1 MGQTVFSDAGAAIRD
16 GVRLPACPAGSCR
29 CRSPR
34 LFCRRLACTG
44 LHTGSVSRAMGVRPL
59 SGCGRPHPSFGTGS
73 SCGTVRTPAPA
84 KSAGAID
91 SSPTSY
97 TRRRRKR
104 DDVLYDRWGGRAG
117 RPAVRLR
124 HRRHL
129 RGATVHS
136 ASDVAL
142 RRPCRGSW
150 SRSRSLGAALG
161 AAAAGYL
168 SDRIGRRRVILGA
181 GLLFIA
187 GAVISAA
194 ANDLITLLVGR
205 LFVGL
210 AIGVA
215 SMLAPLYLA
224 EISPAEDRG
233 AIVSLNQLCITGGI
247 LVSYLVGFALA
258 AAPGG
263 WRWMLALGA
272 LPGIILAAG
281 MLVLPESPRWLAG
294 HGRLQDAE
302 NVLRRLRG
310 TVDVAGEFGALRTDL
325 AREGRLASAK
335 ELLAPRLRR
344 PLVIGV
350 GLAMFQQITGIN
362 TVIYFAPTIF
372 QSAGLSSA
380 ATVDPGNCRGRRRQ
394 CDHDDRVDPSDRPPR
409 PATVAAVEPWRHG
422 ADAVCIV
429 LRVLRR
435 RLRPSGV
442 GRGRLRCAYVGFFA
456 IGLGPVFWLLISEI
470 FPLALRGRAMS
481 LATVAIWSFNL
492 IVSATFLDLIGAIGS
507 AGDFPRLRRAEPGGA
522 RLRFHHGAGNQGSQP
537 RADRGHAGCGRVI
550 LIPGA
555 TPGVT

>member
-1 MGQTVFSDAGAAIRD
+1 MSFYMIAGVAALGGLLFGYDTGVISGALLFIRQ
-16 GVRLPACPAGSCR
+16 VMS
-29 CRSPR
+29 
-34 LFCRRLACTG
+34 
-44 LHTGSVSRAMGVRPL
+44 L
-59 SGCGRPHPSFGTGS
+59 SATMQGI
-73 SCGTVRTPAPA
+73 VV
-84 KSAGAID
+84 AI
-91 SSPTSY
+91 
-97 TRRRRKR
+97 
-104 DDVLYDRWGGRAG
+104 
-117 RPAVRLR
+117 
-124 HRRHL
+124 
-129 RGATVHS
+129 
-136 ASDVAL
+136 AL
-142 RRPCRGSW
+142 
-150 SRSRSLGAALG
+150 LGAALG

-181 GLLFIA
+181 GLLFVA

-224 EISPAEDRG
+224 EISPAEERG

-380 ATVDPGNCRGRRRQ
+380 ATAILATAGVGAVNVIMTIVSIRLIDRLGRRQ
-394 CDHDDRVDPSDRPPR
+394 LLLWSLGGMALTLFVLSFAFYVGASGHL
-409 PATVAAVEPWRHG
+409 AWVAVVSVA
-422 ADAVCIV
+422 I
-429 LRVLRR
+429 
-435 RLRPSGV
+435 
-442 GRGRLRCAYVGFFA
+442 YVGFFA

-481 LATVAIWSFNL
+481 LSTVAVWSFNL

-507 AGDFPRLRRAEPGGA
+507 AATFIVYAVLSLVALVFVFIMVPETKGLSLEQIEDTLDAAGSSLSPAPHRA
-522 RLRFHHGAGNQGSQP
+522 
-537 RADRGHAGCGRVI
+537 
-550 LIPGA
+550 
-555 TPGVT
+555 